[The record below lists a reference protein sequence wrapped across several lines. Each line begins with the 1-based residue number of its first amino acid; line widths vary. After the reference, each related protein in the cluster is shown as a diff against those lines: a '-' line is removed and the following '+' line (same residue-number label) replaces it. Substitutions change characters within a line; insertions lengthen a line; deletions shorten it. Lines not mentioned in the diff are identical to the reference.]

1 MKENKNLLIIIAFFL
16 NALFLNAQ
24 ESILKKYNW
33 DEKNTSINIPD
44 IYKSENEVILDKTVK
59 IELINENKVAKQYFL
74 LHQKVYVN
82 SDDAVNKYNKI
93 YIPFS
98 EDEKLLVTKARVIL
112 SNGKI
117 INLNTKDIKEE
128 IDEEKEMK
136 YNYFAVTGLEKGAV
150 LEEIFLFE
158 QVPDLNGKTIKI
170 QTEQPIGN
178 LNFELIYPNHLVF
191 KTKNYNGLSEPVIDN
206 EKLKDQNASILT
218 IQEKNISGLIDDD
231 KFSNWNNSIKMFRYK
246 LDENTANGAKNMY
259 NFKTFSSNVYENLYK
274 ELDKKSVRDIED
286 FFKNVPK
293 SNNQEENIWNIEN
306 KIKKTIIYNSY
317 FDNKENLS
325 DIIKSKQAN
334 QSDIIKLYLAAFNS
348 FKIEHNIVFTSNRF
362 EIPFDKDFESYEN
375 LNDILFYFP
384 IVNKYLSPTNP
395 TYRFPLFPSENGD
408 TNGLFIK
415 TKEYSGVKMGYGE
428 IEMIK
433 LPDTSLT
440 EDLMDITIDFTK
452 DLQNPLITTK
462 IQFGGYS
469 NINIQ
474 PIKDYVPA
482 EDYKNILKEIA
493 ENYTGSKEFKSL
505 ETKNDGLDFIGKK
518 PFTIEVT
525 FDGKD
530 LIQKAG
536 PNFLF
541 SAGLT
546 IGKQTELYQEG
557 TRKTPVEIDYPHA
570 YKRNV
575 KLILPENVTVKNLE
589 KFDLSFETKIND
601 KVEAAF
607 YSKHSKNGNIIN
619 VENTEFYNITKYPLD
634 KFESYKDVINAAA
647 DFNKVIIILSKN

>member
-1 MKENKNLLIIIAFFL
+1 MKQHKTLLIIIAFFL

-33 DEKNTSINIPD
+33 DEKNTAINIPD
-44 IYKSENEVILDKTVK
+44 IYKNENEVILDKTVK
-59 IELINENKVAKQYFL
+59 VELVNENKVAKQYFL

-98 EDEKLLVTKARVIL
+98 ENEKLLITKARVIL

-158 QVPDLNGKTIKI
+158 QLPDINGKTIKM
-170 QTEQPIGN
+170 QNEEPIAN
-178 LNFELIYPNHLVF
+178 LYFELIYPNHLVF
-191 KTKNYNGLSEPVIDN
+191 KSKNYNGLSEPVIDN
-206 EKLKDQNASILT
+206 EKLKDQNVSILT
-218 IQEKNISGLIDDD
+218 IQEKNISGLINDD

-246 LDENTANGAKNMY
+246 LDENLANGSKNMY

-274 ELDKKSVRDIED
+274 ELDKKSIRDIDD
-286 FFKNVPK
+286 FLKNVPK
-293 SNNQEENIWNIEN
+293 SSNQEENIWNIEN

-348 FKIEHNIVFTSNRF
+348 FKIDHNIVFTSNRF

-384 IVNKYLSPTNP
+384 SVNKYLSPTDP

-428 IEMIK
+428 VEMIK

-518 PFTIEVT
+518 PFTLEVT
-525 FDGKD
+525 FEGKD

-575 KLILPENVTVKNLE
+575 KIILPENVTVKNLE

-619 VENTEFYNITKYPLD
+619 VENTEFYNITKYPID
-634 KFESYKDVINAAA
+634 KFQSYKDVINAAA